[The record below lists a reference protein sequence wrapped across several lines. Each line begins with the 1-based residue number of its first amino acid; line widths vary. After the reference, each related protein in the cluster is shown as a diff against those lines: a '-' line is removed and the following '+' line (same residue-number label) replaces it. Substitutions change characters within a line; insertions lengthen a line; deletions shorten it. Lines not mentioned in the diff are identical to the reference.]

1 MKNVKTVFFCQECG
15 YRSPKWLGRCPACGS
30 WNCFVEEEA
39 GGRES
44 SDSAGERGYGSEPV
58 SIDAIDAVE
67 ADRFKTGIGEF
78 DRVVGGGLVAGA
90 TILIG
95 GDPGIGKSTL
105 LMQVLQRIADA
116 GLKTLYISG
125 EESSRQIKIRGTR
138 IGALSP
144 NLIVLVEVSLDAIIK
159 RIDELKPAVVVVDS
173 IQTMYSDVY
182 TSAPGS
188 VTQVREASE
197 KLIVLA
203 KKTGVPLFLIGHV
216 TKDGSIAGPR
226 VLEHMVDTVLYFEG
240 DSGHDFRIIRAVKN
254 RFGPTNEIGVFEMG
268 EQGLAEVEN
277 PSALFLSERPGGAA
291 GSVVTASMEGTRPI
305 LVEVQSLVSETNF
318 GIPRRTTIGV
328 EHNRVSLLAAVLD
341 RVCGFN
347 LSGFDIFVNV
357 AGGVRL
363 GEPAVDLA
371 VVSSLASSFLKRP
384 VDSGTL
390 VFGEVGLTGEV
401 RGVGQVH
408 ARVREAGRMGFNRCM
423 TPESAVESA
432 AFIDG
437 VTIVGVSTIGE
448 LIERLF

>member
-1 MKNVKTVFFCQECG
+1 MKNAKTVFFCQECG

-30 WNCFVEEEA
+30 WNRFVEEEV

-44 SDSAGERGYGSEPV
+44 AESAGERGYGSDPV
-58 SIDAIDAVE
+58 PIDAIDAAD

-78 DRVVGGGLVAGA
+78 DRVLGGGLVAGA

-105 LMQVLQRIADA
+105 LMQVLHRIADA

-125 EESSRQIKIRGTR
+125 EESSRQIKIRGDR
-138 IGALSP
+138 IGALSS
-144 NLIVLVEVSLDAIIK
+144 NLVVLVEVSLDAIIK

-268 EQGLAEVEN
+268 EKGLAEVEN

-291 GSVVTASMEGTRPI
+291 GSVVTASMEGTRPV

-408 ARVREAGRMGFNRCM
+408 ARVREAGRMGFSRCV
-423 TPESAVESA
+423 TPESAAESA
-432 AFIDG
+432 ALIDG
-437 VTIVGVSTIGE
+437 VTVVGVSTVGE